1 MAWLLLTGAGPA
13 LFAAVIVAWASGLWW
28 VPRAMR
34 RRLAHLPHRQVT
46 VEFTAADL
54 VFQTATERLQVVWSE
69 LKEVRALPHFWLLC
83 LKGGA
88 EIPLPR
94 EAVSEQALASLR
106 SSASPGVFS
115 PAAV

>member
-1 MAWLLLTGAGPA
+1 M
-13 LFAAVIVAWASGLWW
+13 FAAVIVAWVSGLWW
-28 VPRAMR
+28 VPRTIR

-46 VEFTAADL
+46 VEFTTADL

-69 LKEVRALPHFWLLC
+69 LKEVRVLPHFWLLC
-83 LKGGA
+83 LRGGA

-106 SSASPGVFS
+106 IAAPPGMFP